1 MTILYCDC
9 FSGISGD
16 MFLGA
21 LLDAGLPVEHLS
33 EQFNLLNLSEFQGVT
48 AQRVRKGALA
58 ATLLKLD
65 IHDPSDDHDHPH
77 DYHSQSRRLSDIR
90 SLIESSGLSE
100 PVRQTSFKIFQK
112 LAEAEAKVHGSSIEE
127 VHFHEVGAVD
137 SILDIVGAAIG
148 LDYFNVQAVFSSA
161 LPLGTGQVNTQ
172 HGLLPLPAPATMEL
186 IRMAQAPV
194 TASKATVEL
203 VTPTGAAI
211 MASLAVFTQPNM
223 KVKQVGVG
231 AGQRD
236 LEWPNILR
244 VLIGD
249 SDKVLGTYLEIETNI
264 DDMNPQIYG
273 HVMAKLFQ
281 AGALDVYFTPIFM
294 KKNRPAT
301 KLSVIAR
308 KEDEHCICDLLLRE
322 TSTLGVRVKSISRHE
337 AEREM
342 RTIETCY
349 GQVPVKLK
357 IMDGDVIQATPEFDA
372 CVRLAEKNNMTVFHI
387 IKEADALA
395 ISSIKKHSP

>member
-21 LLDAGLPVEHLS
+21 LLDAGLPLEHLS
-33 EQFNLLNLSEFQGVT
+33 KQLKLLNLPEFQGVT
-48 AQRVRKGALA
+48 AEKVHKGALA
-58 ATLLKLD
+58 ATLLKLE
-65 IHDPSDDHDHPH
+65 IQAHPEEHDHHH
-77 DYHSQSRRLSDIR
+77 DHSSHHRHLGDIR

-100 PVRQTSFKIFQK
+100 TVRQTSLKIFQK

-137 SILDIVGAAIG
+137 SILDIVGAAVG
-148 LDYFNVQAVFSSA
+148 LEYFNIQSVFSSA
-161 LPLGTGQVNTQ
+161 LPLGTGQINTQ
-172 HGLLPLPAPATMEL
+172 HGLLPLPAPATLEL

-194 TASKATVEL
+194 IASKATVEL

-211 MASLAVFTQPNM
+211 LASLAAFSQPDM
-223 KVKQVGVG
+223 KLNQVGIG
-231 AGQRD
+231 AGRRD
-236 LEWPNILR
+236 LEWPNVLR
-244 VLIGD
+244 LLIG
-249 SDKVLGTYLEIETNI
+249 VQEEVPGTHLEIETNI
-264 DDMNPQIYG
+264 DDMNPQIFG

-301 KLSVIAR
+301 RLSVIAR
-308 KEDEHCICDLLLRE
+308 KEDEQSICDLLLRE
-322 TSTLGVRVKSISRHE
+322 TSTLGVRVKPIWRHE

-342 RTIETCY
+342 RIIETCY

-357 IMDGDVIQATPEFDA
+357 ILNGDIIQATPEFDA
-372 CVRLAEKNNMTVFHI
+372 CVRLAEQAGIPVVQVLQ
-387 IKEADALA
+387 EAAAVSREFLNQA
-395 ISSIKKHSP
+395 